1 MFPRNIYKVLS
12 VNGKLQKAEVGV
24 KIPDELKYV
33 PISPSKRKEKKEKK
47 SPKIQ
52 SKAKKLSLAD
62 VEGSSD
68 DEIKPQVH
76 RNYLITANVNVLQ
89 YIIDKKVRS
98 YRDSNSDC
106 GIQSPE

>member
-47 SPKIQ
+47 SPKLH
-52 SKAKKLSLAD
+52 AKTKKMSLAD
-62 VEGSSD
+62 VEDSSD
-68 DEIKPQVH
+68 DEIKPQVYQLLH
-76 RNYLITANVNVLQ
+76 MQTF
-89 YIIDKKVRS
+89 
-98 YRDSNSDC
+98 
-106 GIQSPE
+106 

>member
-47 SPKIQ
+47 SPKLHA
-52 SKAKKLSLAD
+52 KAKNLSLVD
-62 VEGSSD
+62 VEESSD
-68 DEIKPQVH
+68 DDIRPQVH
-76 RNYLITANVNVLQ
+76 QLLQ
-89 YIIDKKVRS
+89 MFNFFNMKLTKKVRS

>member
-47 SPKIQ
+47 SPKLH
-52 SKAKKLSLAD
+52 AKTKKMSLAD
-62 VEGSSD
+62 VADSSD

-76 RNYLITANVNVLQ
+76 KLLHM
-89 YIIDKKVRS
+89 
-98 YRDSNSDC
+98 C
-106 GIQSPE
+106 